1 MKIKILIISSSSIL
15 LPSGSSEV
23 DMKSLDRTIG
33 GEING
38 EDNMS
43 NGGPSNTNNSTTI
56 NSNTVLSSQTT
67 DKDVPV
73 SVSAADDNFKFRKLF
88 RTMKSKLKLQELC
101 IRCRYV
107 RLDLRKVFTCH
118 Q

>member
-33 GEING
+33 GGING

-67 DKDVPV
+67 DTDVPV